1 MRALLPGLSTAEQS
15 PDTGAH
21 CTRALASLWSV
32 RTATAI
38 SLGMAF
44 SQFPPSPTA
53 MEVTLLT
60 GKDIVRN
67 RVEPLSQSGFH
78 IYTLNAN
85 RRGLAV

>member
-21 CTRALASLWSV
+21 CAPVLASLWSV
-32 RTATAI
+32 RTATTI
-38 SLGMAF
+38 SF
-44 SQFPPSPTA
+44 SHFPPSPTT

-60 GKDIVRN
+60 GKDNVRN
-67 RVEPLSQSGFH
+67 RVEPHSQSGFH